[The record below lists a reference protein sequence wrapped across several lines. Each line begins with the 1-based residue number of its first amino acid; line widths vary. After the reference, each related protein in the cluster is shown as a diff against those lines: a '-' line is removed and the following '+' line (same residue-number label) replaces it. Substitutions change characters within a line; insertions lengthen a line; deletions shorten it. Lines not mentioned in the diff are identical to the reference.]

1 MCHQE
6 PVFLFHQ
13 WEVCS
18 SSPSFSCF
26 LALMSVSAGQE
37 PSRCNLF
44 LSGRCAHSCPPPAAS
59 GFQGMVLPCCECC
72 SAVVLQAMQCH
83 GCHIAVGATGAAEL
97 QELWVVQGQ
106 TPAAS
111 HPLQPGSSC
120 PSLPA
125 VDAHMTLFSKRFRCE
140 THLFWDTLLA
150 LW

>member
-1 MCHQE
+1 MLARSPAGAICSHQGAVLTAALLLLPVGSKARRCHA
-6 PVFLFHQ
+6 V
-13 WEVCS
+13 
-18 SSPSFSCF
+18 
-26 LALMSVSAGQE
+26 
-37 PSRCNLF
+37 
-44 LSGRCAHSCPPPAAS
+44 
-59 GFQGMVLPCCECC
+59 